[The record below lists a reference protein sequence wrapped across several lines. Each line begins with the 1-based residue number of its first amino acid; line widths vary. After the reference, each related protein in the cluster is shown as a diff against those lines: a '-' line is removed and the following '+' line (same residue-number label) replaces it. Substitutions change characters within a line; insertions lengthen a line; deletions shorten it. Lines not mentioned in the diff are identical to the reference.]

1 MEQSILC
8 CNFFPFFTSSRFKF
22 NQISLKF
29 QNVKIKDREE
39 PSELSDAI
47 YKQMASVT
55 IMVTQL
61 VVEFAK
67 HLPGFM
73 TLNRDDQIVLLKVS
87 NNMPMVYI

>member
-1 MEQSILC
+1 M
-8 CNFFPFFTSSRFKF
+8 
-22 NQISLKF
+22 
-29 QNVKIKDREE
+29 KIKDREE
-39 PSELSDAI
+39 PSDLSDAI
-47 YKQMASVT
+47 YKQMANIT

-87 NNMPMVYI
+87 RLLKKVDCNYAYRLLSIVQNCTGTIP

>member
-1 MEQSILC
+1 M
-8 CNFFPFFTSSRFKF
+8 
-22 NQISLKF
+22 KF

-87 NNMPMVYI
+87 NNMLMVYI

>member
-1 MEQSILC
+1 MEQTISCYYFIL
-8 CNFFPFFTSSRFKF
+8 FLFLKDFKF
-22 NQISLKF
+22 EIALTF

-87 NNMPMVYI
+87 NNVLVVYT

>member
-1 MEQSILC
+1 M
-8 CNFFPFFTSSRFKF
+8 
-22 NQISLKF
+22 
-29 QNVKIKDREE
+29 KIKDREE
-39 PSELSDAI
+39 PSDLSDAI
-47 YKQMASVT
+47 YKQMANIT

-87 NNMPMVYI
+87 TRIKQRLPYSLYVPYSVSLGCMSCGSL